1 MDFTTW
7 SLETSKSWYPDK
19 GGPAKMAPAA
29 APKVMRVAPL
39 DVPKK
44 NEKQRKTKIRVEIRT
59 TVAQQIIA
67 LDMIWSLEKEETGKC
82 NICCTELGQNLFHLT
97 VTSMPSSFQGIS
109 WVQLPKSR
117 NCHSNRRSSKISA
130 HMMEEGQFEA
140 KKCNQTKP
148 YRPSRSM
155 NNCLC
160 FATII
165 TSNGIFWL
173 CTTTILLCLLSQFG
187 LFDAT
192 TSITTAEC
200 SMLCSAS
207 LIGQFPTHWS
217 MYVQFFYRRRYVKCV
232 FLWYLCLPFARNLEN
247 AWYVAVVGCIEFWN
261 CLLCNC
267 SEDAGPSS
275 PQLCASP
282 YLRCLWLWLWLL
294 HCRVDENILPS
305 FLPYPI
311 SYWMRSVPRLAQRFS
326 SYSTANSQIFSQ
338 NT

>member
-1 MDFTTW
+1 
-7 SLETSKSWYPDK
+7 
-19 GGPAKMAPAA
+19 
-29 APKVMRVAPL
+29 
-39 DVPKK
+39 
-44 NEKQRKTKIRVEIRT
+44 
-59 TVAQQIIA
+59 
-67 LDMIWSLEKEETGKC
+67 MIWLLEKEETGKC
-82 NICCTELGQNLFHLT
+82 NICCTEFGQNLCHLT

-155 NNCLC
+155 NNCPC

-173 CTTTILLCLLSQFG
+173 CTTTILLCLLSRFG

-207 LIGQFPTHWS
+207 LPGQFPTHWS

-261 CLLCNC
+261 CFTLQLLWGC
-267 SEDAGPSS
+267 GPFITTT
-275 PQLCASP
+275 
-282 YLRCLWLWLWLL
+282 LRIAIPEMFMAIGYGYYMLL
-294 HCRVDENILPS
+294 HCIVDENILPS
-305 FLPYPI
+305 FFPYPI
-311 SYWMRSVPRLAQRFS
+311 SYWMPSVPRLAQRFS